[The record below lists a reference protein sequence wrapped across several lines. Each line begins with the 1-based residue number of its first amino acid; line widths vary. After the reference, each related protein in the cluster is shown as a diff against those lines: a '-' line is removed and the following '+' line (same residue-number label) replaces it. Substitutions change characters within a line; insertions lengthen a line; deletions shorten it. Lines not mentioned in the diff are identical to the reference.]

1 MNNSKKSIGK
11 TTAIISI
18 AVALVLSLC
27 TAFTAFSVT
36 AKNSINTE
44 LDSSMQT
51 AQKEVNSY
59 NVNFA
64 RNTFLFTDKL
74 YSKANVVA
82 ATLTE
87 KSSEED
93 FAKIARNLYL
103 DSIILT
109 DAQGK
114 CEFVY
119 PAEKKIA
126 SIDDD
131 STTRQFSTILKG
143 NLFKSQSEPVL
154 VEGSDNE
161 YSLMTA
167 INRTDKAGLV
177 IIGATVDDYG
187 TLLGNDITDNCNDLT
202 IVAKGDE
209 IISSS
214 FAEND
219 KTKLSELGV
228 DKSKIDGDSFKL
240 NVSGKNYVSK
250 AQTADDFVVLSA
262 VDENCIYS
270 AATTTFVVTII
281 ANVVILLIALLVILL
296 LINRKKKA

>member
-11 TTAIISI
+11 TTAIIFV
-18 AVALVLSLC
+18 AAALVLSLC
-27 TAFTAFSVT
+27 TSVTAFAVT
-36 AKNSINTE
+36 AKNSVDAQ

-51 AQKEVNSY
+51 AQEEVNSY

-82 ATLTE
+82 STLTE
-87 KSSEED
+87 KSSEDD
-93 FAKIARNLYL
+93 FAKLTRNLYL

-119 PAEKKIA
+119 PAENKID
-126 SIDDD
+126 SISDD
-131 STTRQFSTILKG
+131 STTRQFLTILKG
-143 NLFKSQSEPVL
+143 NLFKSQSTPVL
-154 VEGSDNE
+154 VEGSDSE

-167 INRTDKAGLV
+167 ISRTDKPGLV

-187 TLLGNDITDNCNDLT
+187 ELLGSDITDKCNDLT
-202 IVAKGDE
+202 IVAKNDE

-219 KTKLSELGV
+219 KAKLSELGV
-228 DKSKIDGDSFKL
+228 DKNKIDGDSFKIS
-240 NVSGKNYVSK
+240 VGDKNYVGK

-262 VDENCIYS
+262 VEENSIYS
-270 AATTTFVVTII
+270 AATTAFVVTII
-281 ANVVILLIALLVILL
+281 ADVVILLIALVVILL